1 MKILHI
7 MSVTSSDIDYHHTVE
22 LPFQS
27 KKQAMSGAVNVV
39 DNLHLTMNIPLVLVT
54 VQNREVIIDKI
65 PSAGLLM
72 LSVDLPYGCFIEGAT
87 MDTDDLYIY
96 DPTAEPRFQKTI
108 EC

>member
-1 MKILHI
+1 MINYIVLK
-7 MSVTSSDIDYHHTVE
+7 SCD
-22 LPFQS
+22 
-27 KKQAMSGAVNVV
+27 NVDVFV
-39 DNLHLTMNIPLVLVT
+39 D
-54 VQNREVIIDKI
+54 REVIIDKI